1 MTETVQMFSALL
13 ATLAALGALV
23 VFIAVFLGARGDVL
37 LAGIREVAH
46 WLAFSVAAAAMIGSL
61 YFSEVAEFVPCKLCW
76 YQRIAMYSLA
86 VILLVAAVKRDHGV
100 TKYALPLAVIG
111 TGISTYHYL
120 LEWFPSIETDVCS
133 IDVPCT
139 TIWFREFGFATLS
152 FMALSGFLLIIAL
165 MVALQTRKEQSHEQS
180 EL

>member
-61 YFSEVAEFVPCKLCW
+61 YFSEVGEFVPCKLCW

-111 TGISTYHYL
+111 AGISTYHYL

>member
-1 MTETVQMFSALL
+1 MTETVQVFSALL

-86 VILLVAAVKRDHGV
+86 VILLVAAIKRDHGV

>member
-1 MTETVQMFSALL
+1 MTETVQVFSALL

-111 TGISTYHYL
+111 TGISTYHYS

>member
-1 MTETVQMFSALL
+1 MTETVQVFSALL

-111 TGISTYHYL
+111 AGISTYHYL

>member
-1 MTETVQMFSALL
+1 MTETVQVFSALL

-86 VILLVAAVKRDHGV
+86 VILLVAAIKRDRGV
-100 TKYALPLAVIG
+100 TKYALSLAIIG
-111 TGISTYHYL
+111 AVISTYHYL

-152 FMALSGFLLIIAL
+152 FMALSGFVLIIAL
-165 MVALQTRKEQSHEQS
+165 MVTIQARKEQ
-180 EL
+180 

>member
-100 TKYALPLAVIG
+100 TKYVLPLAVIG
-111 TGISTYHYL
+111 AGISTYHYL

>member
-1 MTETVQMFSALL
+1 MTDTVQVFSALL
-13 ATLAALGALV
+13 AVLAAVGAV
-23 VFIAVFLGARGDVL
+23 VIFASLLMGASGDAL
-37 LAGIREVAH
+37 LAGVREIAH
-46 WLAFSVAAAAMIGSL
+46 WLAFVVAGTAMAGSL
-61 YFSEVAEFVPCKLCW
+61 YFSEVADYVPCKLCW

-86 VILLVAAVKRDHGV
+86 VILLVAAAKRDHGV
-100 TKYALPLAVIG
+100 TTYALPLAVIG
-111 TGISTYHYL
+111 AGISTYHYL

>member
-1 MTETVQMFSALL
+1 MFSALL

-61 YFSEVAEFVPCKLCW
+61 YFSEVGEFVPCKLCW

-111 TGISTYHYL
+111 AGISTYHYL

>member
-1 MTETVQMFSALL
+1 MTDTVQVFSALL
-13 ATLAALGALV
+13 ATLAVLGALV
-23 VFIAVFLGARGDVL
+23 VFSAVLVGARGDVL
-37 LAGIREVAH
+37 LTGIRETAH
-46 WLAFSVAAAAMIGSL
+46 WLAFSVAATAMVGSL
-61 YFSEVAEFVPCKLCW
+61 YFSEVAEYVPCKLCW

-111 TGISTYHYL
+111 AGISTYHYL
-120 LEWFPSIETDVCS
+120 LEWFPSIQTDVCS

>member
-1 MTETVQMFSALL
+1 MTETVQVFSALL

-61 YFSEVAEFVPCKLCW
+61 YFSEVAEYVPCKLCW

-86 VILLVAAVKRDHGV
+86 VILLVAAVKRDHGI
-100 TKYALPLAVIG
+100 TKYALPLAFIG
-111 TGISTYHYL
+111 AGISTYHYL

>member
-1 MTETVQMFSALL
+1 MFSALL

-111 TGISTYHYL
+111 AGISTYHYL

>member
-1 MTETVQMFSALL
+1 MTETVQVFSALL

-86 VILLVAAVKRDHGV
+86 VILLVAAIKRDHGV

-111 TGISTYHYL
+111 AGISTYHYL
-120 LEWFPSIETDVCS
+120 LEWFPSLETDVCS

>member
-111 TGISTYHYL
+111 AGISTYHYL

>member
-46 WLAFSVAAAAMIGSL
+46 WLTFSVAAAAMIGSL

-111 TGISTYHYL
+111 AGISTYHYL

>member
-1 MTETVQMFSALL
+1 MTDTVQVFSALL
-13 ATLAALGALV
+13 ATLAVLGAFV
-23 VFIAVFLGARGDVL
+23 VFTAVFLGTRGDVL
-37 LAGIREVAH
+37 LVGVREIAH
-46 WLAFSVAAAAMIGSL
+46 WLAFSVAAAAMVGSL
-61 YFSEVAEFVPCKLCW
+61 YFSEVAEYVPCKLCW

-86 VILLVAAVKRDHGV
+86 VVLLVAAVKRDHGV
-100 TKYALPLAVIG
+100 TIYALPLAVIG
-111 TGISTYHYL
+111 AGISTYHYL

-133 IDVPCT
+133 VEVPCT